1 MNLQAFRSA
10 GLGRKDDSR
19 VFTHAVRCAGKQQS
33 VFCKDFRATLSNV
46 IKIPNGQ
53 MKSAKEKQFEEL
65 VKQYKRTIYS
75 VCYMFSRDNEEIND
89 LFQEILVRLWL
100 GFDQFEQR
108 SSLSTWVYRIALN
121 TAINSD
127 KRAKRRPQT
136 VPLSTDIDPYDPQD
150 SSFEQVRQLYAL
162 INQLD
167 VMDRGLVLLWLEGI
181 GYDEIAAIMGITVA
195 NVGIKLHRIK
205 EKLVQKSKSVTH

>member
-1 MNLQAFRSA
+1 M
-10 GLGRKDDSR
+10 K
-19 VFTHAVRCAGKQQS
+19 
-33 VFCKDFRATLSNV
+33 NV
-46 IKIPNGQ
+46 
-53 MKSAKEKQFEEL
+53 KEKQFEEL

-75 VCYMFSRDNEEIND
+75 VCYIFSRDKEEIND

-108 SSLSTWVYRIALN
+108 SSVNTWVYRIALN

-150 SSFEQVRQLYAL
+150 SSLEQVRQLYAL

>member
-1 MNLQAFRSA
+1 M
-10 GLGRKDDSR
+10 K
-19 VFTHAVRCAGKQQS
+19 
-33 VFCKDFRATLSNV
+33 NV
-46 IKIPNGQ
+46 
-53 MKSAKEKQFEEL
+53 KEKQFEEL

-75 VCYMFSRDNEEIND
+75 VCYMFSRDKEEIND

-108 SSLSTWVYRIALN
+108 SSVNTWVYRIALN

-150 SSFEQVRQLYAL
+150 SSLEQVRQLYAL

-205 EKLVQKSKSVTH
+205 EKLVQKSKSVLPL

>member
-1 MNLQAFRSA
+1 M
-10 GLGRKDDSR
+10 K
-19 VFTHAVRCAGKQQS
+19 
-33 VFCKDFRATLSNV
+33 NV
-46 IKIPNGQ
+46 
-53 MKSAKEKQFEEL
+53 KEKQFEEL

-75 VCYMFSRDNEEIND
+75 VCYMFSRDKEEIND

-108 SSLSTWVYRIALN
+108 SSVNTWVYRIALN

-127 KRAKRRPQT
+127 KRAKRRLQT
-136 VPLSTDIDPYDPQD
+136 IPLSTDIDPYDPQD
-150 SSFEQVRQLYAL
+150 SSLEQVRQLYAL

>member
-1 MNLQAFRSA
+1 
-10 GLGRKDDSR
+10 
-19 VFTHAVRCAGKQQS
+19 
-33 VFCKDFRATLSNV
+33 
-46 IKIPNGQ
+46 

-100 GFDQFEQR
+100 GFDRFEQR
-108 SSLSTWVYRIALN
+108 SSVNTWVYRIALN

-150 SSFEQVRQLYAL
+150 SSLEQVRQLYAL

-181 GYDEIAAIMGITVA
+181 GSDEIAAIMGITVA

>member
-1 MNLQAFRSA
+1 
-10 GLGRKDDSR
+10 
-19 VFTHAVRCAGKQQS
+19 
-33 VFCKDFRATLSNV
+33 
-46 IKIPNGQ
+46 

-89 LFQEILVRLWL
+89 LFQEILVWL

-108 SSLSTWVYRIALN
+108 SSVNTWVYRIALN

-136 VPLSTDIDPYDPQD
+136 VPLSTDIDPYDPQE
-150 SSFEQVRQLYAL
+150 SSLEQVRQLYAL

>member
-1 MNLQAFRSA
+1 M
-10 GLGRKDDSR
+10 K
-19 VFTHAVRCAGKQQS
+19 
-33 VFCKDFRATLSNV
+33 NV
-46 IKIPNGQ
+46 
-53 MKSAKEKQFEEL
+53 KEKQFEEL

-75 VCYMFSRDNEEIND
+75 VCYMFSRDKEEIND

-108 SSLSTWVYRIALN
+108 SSVNTWVYRIALI

-150 SSFEQVRQLYAL
+150 SSLEQVRQLYAL

>member
-1 MNLQAFRSA
+1 
-10 GLGRKDDSR
+10 
-19 VFTHAVRCAGKQQS
+19 
-33 VFCKDFRATLSNV
+33 
-46 IKIPNGQ
+46 

-108 SSLSTWVYRIALN
+108 SSVNTWVYRIALN

>member
-1 MNLQAFRSA
+1 M
-10 GLGRKDDSR
+10 K
-19 VFTHAVRCAGKQQS
+19 
-33 VFCKDFRATLSNV
+33 NV
-46 IKIPNGQ
+46 
-53 MKSAKEKQFEEL
+53 KEKQFEEL

-75 VCYMFSRDNEEIND
+75 VCYMFSRDKEEIND

-150 SSFEQVRQLYAL
+150 SSLEQVRQLYAL

>member
-1 MNLQAFRSA
+1 
-10 GLGRKDDSR
+10 
-19 VFTHAVRCAGKQQS
+19 
-33 VFCKDFRATLSNV
+33 
-46 IKIPNGQ
+46 
-53 MKSAKEKQFEEL
+53 MKSDKEKQFEEL

-136 VPLSTDIDPYDPQD
+136 VPLSTDIDPYDPQE
-150 SSFEQVRQLYAL
+150 SSLEQVRQLYAL

>member
-1 MNLQAFRSA
+1 
-10 GLGRKDDSR
+10 
-19 VFTHAVRCAGKQQS
+19 
-33 VFCKDFRATLSNV
+33 
-46 IKIPNGQ
+46 

-75 VCYMFSRDNEEIND
+75 VCYMFSRDKEEIND

-100 GFDQFEQR
+100 GFGQFEQR
-108 SSLSTWVYRIALN
+108 SSVNTWVYRIALN

-127 KRAKRRPQT
+127 NRAKRRPQT

-195 NVGIKLHRIK
+195 NVGIKLHRVK

>member
-1 MNLQAFRSA
+1 M
-10 GLGRKDDSR
+10 K
-19 VFTHAVRCAGKQQS
+19 
-33 VFCKDFRATLSNV
+33 NV
-46 IKIPNGQ
+46 
-53 MKSAKEKQFEEL
+53 KEKQFEEL

-108 SSLSTWVYRIALN
+108 SSVNTWVYRIALN

-167 VMDRGLVLLWLEGI
+167 VTDRGLVLLWLEGI

>member
-1 MNLQAFRSA
+1 
-10 GLGRKDDSR
+10 
-19 VFTHAVRCAGKQQS
+19 
-33 VFCKDFRATLSNV
+33 
-46 IKIPNGQ
+46 

-100 GFDQFEQR
+100 GFDQFENR
-108 SSLSTWVYRIALN
+108 SSVNTWVYRIALN

>member
-1 MNLQAFRSA
+1 
-10 GLGRKDDSR
+10 
-19 VFTHAVRCAGKQQS
+19 
-33 VFCKDFRATLSNV
+33 
-46 IKIPNGQ
+46 
-53 MKSAKEKQFEEL
+53 MKSAKEQQFEEL
-65 VKQYKRTIYS
+65 VKQYMRTIYS
-75 VCYMFSRDNEEIND
+75 VCYMFSRDKEEIND

-108 SSLSTWVYRIALN
+108 SSVSTWVYRIALN

-150 SSFEQVRQLYAL
+150 SSLEQIRQLYAL

>member
-1 MNLQAFRSA
+1 
-10 GLGRKDDSR
+10 
-19 VFTHAVRCAGKQQS
+19 
-33 VFCKDFRATLSNV
+33 
-46 IKIPNGQ
+46 

-108 SSLSTWVYRIALN
+108 SSVNTWVYRIALN

-127 KRAKRRPQT
+127 KRAKRRLQT
-136 VPLSTDIDPYDPQD
+136 IPLSTDIDPYDPQD
-150 SSFEQVRQLYAL
+150 TSLEQVRQLYAL

>member
-1 MNLQAFRSA
+1 M
-10 GLGRKDDSR
+10 K
-19 VFTHAVRCAGKQQS
+19 
-33 VFCKDFRATLSNV
+33 NV
-46 IKIPNGQ
+46 
-53 MKSAKEKQFEEL
+53 KEKQFEEL

-75 VCYMFSRDNEEIND
+75 VCYMFSCDKEEIND

-108 SSLSTWVYRIALN
+108 SSVNTWVYRIALN

-150 SSFEQVRQLYAL
+150 SSLEQVRQLYAL

-167 VMDRGLVLLWLEGI
+167 VMDRGLVLLWLEDI

>member
-1 MNLQAFRSA
+1 
-10 GLGRKDDSR
+10 
-19 VFTHAVRCAGKQQS
+19 
-33 VFCKDFRATLSNV
+33 
-46 IKIPNGQ
+46 

-108 SSLSTWVYRIALN
+108 SSVSTWVYRIALN

>member
-1 MNLQAFRSA
+1 
-10 GLGRKDDSR
+10 
-19 VFTHAVRCAGKQQS
+19 
-33 VFCKDFRATLSNV
+33 
-46 IKIPNGQ
+46 
-53 MKSAKEKQFEEL
+53 MKSAKEQQFEEL

-75 VCYMFSRDNEEIND
+75 VCYMFSRDKEEIND

-108 SSLSTWVYRIALN
+108 SSVSTWVYRIALN

-136 VPLSTDIDPYDPQD
+136 VPLSTDIDPYDPQE
-150 SSFEQVRQLYAL
+150 SSLEQVRQLYAL

>member
-1 MNLQAFRSA
+1 M
-10 GLGRKDDSR
+10 
-19 VFTHAVRCAGKQQS
+19 
-33 VFCKDFRATLSNV
+33 
-46 IKIPNGQ
+46 
-53 MKSAKEKQFEEL
+53 
-65 VKQYKRTIYS
+65 KQYKRTIYS

-100 GFDQFEQR
+100 GFDQFENR
-108 SSLSTWVYRIALN
+108 SSVNTWVYRIALN

-150 SSFEQVRQLYAL
+150 TSLEQVRQLYAL

>member
-1 MNLQAFRSA
+1 M
-10 GLGRKDDSR
+10 K
-19 VFTHAVRCAGKQQS
+19 
-33 VFCKDFRATLSNV
+33 NV
-46 IKIPNGQ
+46 
-53 MKSAKEKQFEEL
+53 KEKQFEEL

-75 VCYMFSRDNEEIND
+75 VCYMFSRDKEEIND

-108 SSLSTWVYRIALN
+108 SSVNTWVYRIALN

-136 VPLSTDIDPYDPQD
+136 IPLSTDIDPYDPQD
-150 SSFEQVRQLYAL
+150 SSLEQVRQLYAL

>member
-1 MNLQAFRSA
+1 
-10 GLGRKDDSR
+10 
-19 VFTHAVRCAGKQQS
+19 
-33 VFCKDFRATLSNV
+33 
-46 IKIPNGQ
+46 
-53 MKSAKEKQFEEL
+53 MKNAKEKQFEEL

-75 VCYMFSRDNEEIND
+75 VCYMFSRDKEEIND

>member
-1 MNLQAFRSA
+1 
-10 GLGRKDDSR
+10 
-19 VFTHAVRCAGKQQS
+19 
-33 VFCKDFRATLSNV
+33 
-46 IKIPNGQ
+46 

-75 VCYMFSRDNEEIND
+75 VCYMFSHDNEEIND

-108 SSLSTWVYRIALN
+108 SSVNTWVYRIALN

-136 VPLSTDIDPYDPQD
+136 VPLSTDIDPYDPQE
-150 SSFEQVRQLYAL
+150 SSLEQVRQLYAL

>member
-1 MNLQAFRSA
+1 M
-10 GLGRKDDSR
+10 K
-19 VFTHAVRCAGKQQS
+19 
-33 VFCKDFRATLSNV
+33 NV
-46 IKIPNGQ
+46 
-53 MKSAKEKQFEEL
+53 KEKQFEEL

-75 VCYMFSRDNEEIND
+75 VCYMFSRDKEEIND

-108 SSLSTWVYRIALN
+108 SSVNTWVYRIALN

-127 KRAKRRPQT
+127 KRAKRRLQT
-136 VPLSTDIDPYDPQD
+136 IPLSTDVDPYDPQD
-150 SSFEQVRQLYAL
+150 TSLEQVRQLYAL

>member
-1 MNLQAFRSA
+1 M
-10 GLGRKDDSR
+10 K
-19 VFTHAVRCAGKQQS
+19 
-33 VFCKDFRATLSNV
+33 NV
-46 IKIPNGQ
+46 
-53 MKSAKEKQFEEL
+53 KEKQFEEL

-108 SSLSTWVYRIALN
+108 SSVNTWVYRIALN

-150 SSFEQVRQLYAL
+150 SSLEQVQQLYAL
-162 INQLD
+162 INQIAVAFL
-167 VMDRGLVLLWLEGI
+167 VRLLKSWRG
-181 GYDEIAAIMGITVA
+181 
-195 NVGIKLHRIK
+195 KR
-205 EKLVQKSKSVTH
+205 QKR

>member
-1 MNLQAFRSA
+1 M
-10 GLGRKDDSR
+10 K
-19 VFTHAVRCAGKQQS
+19 
-33 VFCKDFRATLSNV
+33 NV
-46 IKIPNGQ
+46 
-53 MKSAKEKQFEEL
+53 KEKQFEEL

-75 VCYMFSRDNEEIND
+75 VCYMFSRDKEEIND

-108 SSLSTWVYRIALN
+108 SSVNTWVYRIALN

-127 KRAKRRPQT
+127 MRAKRRPQT

-150 SSFEQVRQLYAL
+150 SSLEQVRQLYAL

>member
-1 MNLQAFRSA
+1 
-10 GLGRKDDSR
+10 
-19 VFTHAVRCAGKQQS
+19 
-33 VFCKDFRATLSNV
+33 
-46 IKIPNGQ
+46 
-53 MKSAKEKQFEEL
+53 MKSAKEKQFEKL

-136 VPLSTDIDPYDPQD
+136 VPLSTDIDPYDPQE
-150 SSFEQVRQLYAL
+150 SSLEQVRQLYAL

>member
-1 MNLQAFRSA
+1 
-10 GLGRKDDSR
+10 
-19 VFTHAVRCAGKQQS
+19 
-33 VFCKDFRATLSNV
+33 
-46 IKIPNGQ
+46 

-75 VCYMFSRDNEEIND
+75 VCYMFSRDKEEIND

-136 VPLSTDIDPYDPQD
+136 VPLSTDIDPYDPQE
-150 SSFEQVRQLYAL
+150 SSLEQVRQLYAL

>member
-1 MNLQAFRSA
+1 
-10 GLGRKDDSR
+10 
-19 VFTHAVRCAGKQQS
+19 
-33 VFCKDFRATLSNV
+33 
-46 IKIPNGQ
+46 

-75 VCYMFSRDNEEIND
+75 VCYMFSRDKEEIND

-100 GFDQFEQR
+100 GFDQFEHR
-108 SSLSTWVYRIALN
+108 SSVNTWVYRIALN

>member
-1 MNLQAFRSA
+1 
-10 GLGRKDDSR
+10 
-19 VFTHAVRCAGKQQS
+19 
-33 VFCKDFRATLSNV
+33 
-46 IKIPNGQ
+46 

-75 VCYMFSRDNEEIND
+75 VCYMFSRDKEQIND

-108 SSLSTWVYRIALN
+108 SSVNTWVYRIALN

-127 KRAKRRPQT
+127 KRAKHRPQT

>member
-1 MNLQAFRSA
+1 M
-10 GLGRKDDSR
+10 K
-19 VFTHAVRCAGKQQS
+19 
-33 VFCKDFRATLSNV
+33 NV
-46 IKIPNGQ
+46 
-53 MKSAKEKQFEEL
+53 KEKQFEEL

-75 VCYMFSRDNEEIND
+75 VCYMFSRDKEEIND

-108 SSLSTWVYRIALN
+108 SSVSTWVYRIALN